1 MRYTSKL
8 FLDFYLDNYLDSFRL
23 YIVFFFNQNISL
35 INVK

>member
-23 YIVFFFNQNISL
+23 YIVFFS
-35 INVK
+35 KSKH